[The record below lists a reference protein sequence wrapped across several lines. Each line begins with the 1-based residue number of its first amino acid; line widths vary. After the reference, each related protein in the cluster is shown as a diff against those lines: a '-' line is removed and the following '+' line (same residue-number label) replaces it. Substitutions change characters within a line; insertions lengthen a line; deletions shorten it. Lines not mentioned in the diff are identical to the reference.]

1 MRIEHTDMVAADL
14 RRILAAVT
22 MVLVLGNILVTTD
35 SSVPNYFENCFEDY
49 FDRPFC
55 RPFTLFMGKQF
66 E

>member
-22 MVLVLGNILVTTD
+22 MVLVLGNILATID
-35 SSVPNYFENCFEDY
+35 SSAPNYFEDY

-55 RPFTLFMGKQF
+55 GPFTLIVGK
-66 E
+66 